1 MSSVTQVREDRW
13 AAWLRRRRSG
23 DDDAFEARTVAQLA
37 RARDRILENAE
48 LRAGETLLD
57 VGCGNGLVAFGALE
71 RGAGRV
77 VFADVSPPLLD
88 ESRAIASDLGLVER
102 CEFVE
107 APADDLSAIDSSSVD
122 VLTTRS
128 VLIYVEDKPAAFA
141 EFARVLRPGGRI
153 SLFEPIN
160 TFGMEERR
168 REFLA
173 LDVPGLES
181 AGAKLDA
188 LFDEQQPASDP
199 MLDFDERDLVRQAEA
214 AGFFPVRV
222 DVRLVVEPPEP
233 RSWDGFVNSSGNPK
247 IPTFAEA
254 IEQALTP
261 EEAARF
267 VAYARPRVEQG
278 LGRWRMGSA
287 YLWATKPD

>member
-1 MSSVTQVREDRW
+1 MASVTRGTEDRW

-23 DDDAFEARTVAQLA
+23 GDEAVEARTAAGLA
-37 RARDRILENAE
+37 KLRDRILENAR

-77 VFADVSPPLLD
+77 VFADVSAPLLD
-88 ESRAIASDLGLVER
+88 ESRAIATDLGLAER

-107 APADDLSAIDSSSVD
+107 APADALAAIETGSVD
-122 VLTTRS
+122 VVTTRS
-128 VLIYVEDKPAAFA
+128 VLIYVRDKPAAFA
-141 EFARVLRPGGRI
+141 EFFRALRPGGRI

-160 TFGMEERR
+160 AFGKDERR

-173 LDVPGLES
+173 LGVPGLET

-188 LFDEQQPASDP
+188 LFEELQPASDP
-199 MLDFDERDLVRQAEA
+199 MLDFDERDLMREAEA
-214 AGFFPVRV
+214 AGFFPVRAE
-222 DVRLVVEPPEP
+222 VRLVVEPNEP

-254 IEQALTP
+254 MAQALTP
-261 EEAARF
+261 EETERF
-267 VAYARPRVEQG
+267 VAYVRPRVEQG

-287 YLWATKPD
+287 YLWATKPG

>member
-1 MSSVTQVREDRW
+1 VTQTSDDRW

-23 DDDAFEARTVAQLA
+23 GDDAFEARTVAQLA
-37 RARDRILENAE
+37 RARERILDNAE
-48 LRAGETLLD
+48 LESGETLLD

-77 VFADVSPPLLD
+77 VFTDVSPSLLD
-88 ESRAIASDLGLVER
+88 ESRAIAADLGLVER
-102 CEFVE
+102 CRFVE
-107 APADDLSAIDSSSVD
+107 APADDLSAIESGSVD
-122 VLTTRS
+122 VVTTRS
-128 VLIYVEDKPAAFA
+128 VLIYVRDKPAAFA
-141 EFARVLRPGGRI
+141 EFFRVLRPGGRI

-173 LDVPGLES
+173 LDVPGIES

-188 LFDEQQPASDP
+188 LFEELQPASDP
-199 MLDFDERDLVRQAEA
+199 MLDFDERDLLRHAEA
-214 AGFFPVRV
+214 VGFFPVRA
-222 DVRLVVEPPEP
+222 DVSLVVEQPEP
-233 RSWDGFVNSSGNPK
+233 RSWEGFVNSSGNPK

-254 IEQALTP
+254 MEQALTP
-261 EEAARF
+261 EEAKRF
-267 VAYARPRVEQG
+267 VEYARPRVEQG

-287 YLWATKPD
+287 YLWATKPG

>member
-1 MSSVTQVREDRW
+1 MSSVTRVGEDRW

-23 DDDAFEARTVAQLA
+23 GDDAFEARTIAQLL
-37 RARDRILENAE
+37 RARDRILDNAE

-122 VLTTRS
+122 VVTTRS
-128 VLIYVEDKPAAFA
+128 VLIYVEHKSAAFA
-141 EFARVLRPGGRI
+141 EFTRVLRPGGRI

-188 LFDEQQPASDP
+188 LFDELQPSSDP

-267 VAYARPRVEQG
+267 IAYARPRVEQG

>member
-1 MSSVTQVREDRW
+1 MPSVMQVSEDRW

-23 DDDAFEARTVAQLA
+23 GDDAFEARTVAQLA
-37 RARDRILENAE
+37 RARDRILDNAE

-88 ESRAIASDLGLVER
+88 ESRAIASDVGLVER

-122 VLTTRS
+122 VVTTRS

-188 LFDEQQPASDP
+188 LFDELQPPSDP
-199 MLDFDERDLVRQAEA
+199 MLDFDERDLVRHAEA

>member
-1 MSSVTQVREDRW
+1 VTQVSEDRW

-23 DDDAFEARTVAQLA
+23 GDDAFEARTVAQLA
-37 RARDRILENAE
+37 QARERILDNAE

-71 RGAGRV
+71 RRAGRV
-77 VFADVSPPLLD
+77 VFADVSSSLLD
-88 ESRAIASDLGLVER
+88 ESRAIAADLGLDER
-102 CEFVE
+102 CRFVE
-107 APADDLSAIDSSSVD
+107 ASADDLSPIGSSSVD
-122 VLTTRS
+122 VVTTRS
-128 VLIYVEDKPAAFA
+128 VLIYVRDKSAAFA
-141 EFARVLRPGGRI
+141 EFFRVLRPGGRI

-160 TFGMEERR
+160 SFGMEERR

-173 LDVPGLES
+173 LDVPGLQT

-188 LFDEQQPASDP
+188 LFEELQPSSDP
-199 MLDFDERDLVRQAEA
+199 MLDFDERDLLHQAEA

-222 DVRLVVEPPEP
+222 DVRLVVEQPEP
-233 RSWDGFVNSSGNPK
+233 RSWEGFVNSSGNPK

-254 IEQALTP
+254 MEQALTP
-261 EEAARF
+261 EEAKRF
-267 VAYARPRVEQG
+267 VEYARPRVERG

-287 YLWATKPD
+287 YLWATKPG